1 MPATDDTPF
10 VNTRPR
16 LRVDGTDRPDLGEAV
31 VALAVHRPASGMASA
46 ELRAINWGIG
56 GGGSRGGGGRDGTHP
71 DFPFQDIRLG
81 SQLDITLGQTATR
94 PVFSG
99 EVTAL
104 EERYGDGAPQLV
116 LLAEDACHR
125 LARRRDSRAFEQTS
139 LADVV
144 RQIASEAGLTA
155 DVQLDGFQATWL
167 QHNESALA
175 FLLRLLGPR
184 DVPLRLEAGV
194 LRARPEETDPEPVT
208 LDPGHN
214 ALRVRLI
221 ADLNHQPREVITR
234 GQDLDT
240 DAPAEG
246 RADRL
251 TPAPSGTT
259 AADTLAGLGWDGR
272 STRPHP
278 AVRHQADA
286 ESLARGQF
294 RAAAGRF
301 LHGEI
306 VCTGTPDLASGR
318 EVVLTGVSSRLA
330 GRYRV
335 ADCRHHFDNTQG
347 LTTRLQVQRA
357 DWQP

>member
-1 MPATDDTPF
+1 LPSTDDTPF

-16 LRVDGTDRPDLGEAV
+16 VRIDGQDRPELGAAV
-31 VALAVHRPASGMASA
+31 VALGVHRPASGMACA
-46 ELRAINWGIG
+46 ELRAINWGQTG
-56 GGGSRGGGGRDGTHP
+56 NPQPG
-71 DFPFQDIRLG
+71 FAFQDIRLG
-81 SQLDITLGQTATR
+81 SRIDITLGQTTTQPAFT
-94 PVFSG
+94 G
-99 EVTAL
+99 DITAL
-104 EERYGDGAPQLV
+104 EERYGDGAPQIV

-125 LARRRDSRAFEQTS
+125 LARRRDSRAFTQMS

-144 RQIASEAGLTA
+144 RQIADEAGLAA
-155 DVQLDGFQATWL
+155 DVQLDEFQATWL

-184 DVPLRLEAGV
+184 DVPLRLQAGV
-194 LRARPEETDPEPVT
+194 LRARPEETDPDPVT

-221 ADLNHQPREVITR
+221 ADLNHQPREVITT
-234 GQDLDT
+234 GQDLDA
-240 DAPAEG
+240 DAPVEA

-259 AADTLAGLGWDGR
+259 AADTLADLGWDGR
-272 STRPHP
+272 SPRPHP
-278 AVRHQADA
+278 PVRHQADA
-286 ESLARGQF
+286 ESLARSQF
-294 RAAAGRF
+294 RATAGRF
-301 LHGEI
+301 LHGDI

-318 EVVLTGVSSRLA
+318 EVVLTGVSPRLA

-347 LTTRLQVQRA
+347 LSTRLQVQRA

>member
-10 VNTRPR
+10 VHARPR
-16 LRVDGTDRPDLGEAV
+16 VRIDGQDRPDLDAAI
-31 VALAVHRPASGMASA
+31 VALGVHRPASGMASA
-46 ELRAINWGIG
+46 ELRAIHWGMG
-56 GGGSRGGGGRDGTHP
+56 GGTQP
-71 DFPFQDIRLG
+71 DFAFLDIRLG
-81 SQLDITLGQTATR
+81 SRIEITLGQTATR
-94 PVFSG
+94 PAFTG
-99 EVTAL
+99 DITAL

-125 LARRRDSRAFEQTS
+125 LARRRDSRAFAQMTLSE
-139 LADVV
+139 VV
-144 RQIASEAGLTA
+144 RRIAGEAGLDA
-155 DVQLDGFQATWL
+155 DVQIDEFQATWL

-184 DVPLRLEAGV
+184 DVPLRLQDGA
-194 LRARPEETDPEPVT
+194 LRARPEEADPEPVT

-221 ADLNHQPREVITR
+221 ADLNHQPREVITT

-240 DAPAEG
+240 DASVTG

-251 TPAPSGTT
+251 RPAPAGTT
-259 AADTLAGLGWDGR
+259 AADTLAALGWEGR
-272 STRPHP
+272 SPRPQP
-278 AVRHQADA
+278 PVRSQADA
-286 ESLARGQF
+286 DALARGQF
-294 RAAAGRF
+294 RAAAERF

-318 EVVLTGVSSRLA
+318 EVVLTGVSPRLA

-347 LTTRLQVQRA
+347 LSTRLQVRRA
-357 DWQP
+357 HWQP